1 MNRQKQF
8 YPPQIVKN
16 IPQIEFEIVD
26 TRQRPVKTNDIF
38 LSRSAEV
45 VKTDDTMLSNDNDKK
60 LTHVRTFD
68 KDNSIDRFIDKTKP
82 SVKVVVR
89 TLTKTIQASAYLTG
103 FIVVNV
109 VKYSCLFVG
118 AVVTGLVMSVV
129 DICQNHSS
137 GVVEFDDENPVDTC
151 QNQFTINAS
160 GNSTVNIQIN
170 NK

>member
-8 YPPQIVKN
+8 YPPQTTAK
-16 IPQIEFEIVD
+16 IPSIEFEIVD
-26 TRQRPVKTNDIF
+26 TRQRHVKTNDIF

-45 VKTDDTMLSNDNDKK
+45 VKTNDTILSNDNDKV

-68 KDNSIDRFIDKTKP
+68 RQSIDRFIDRTKP
-82 SVKVVVR
+82 VVKVIVK
-89 TLTKTIQASAYLTG
+89 TLTKTCQASAYLTG

-109 VKYSCLFVG
+109 VKYSFVFVG
-118 AVVTGLVMSVV
+118 AVVGGLVMSVV

-137 GVVEFDDENPVDTC
+137 GVVEFDNDDDNVDTC

-170 NK
+170 NR